1 MCFVSTYQCMKKEFA
16 FLKKEYDFKIT
27 KKCRGGYT
35 THIEY
40 TNPNTCIKISEY
52 QRKVN
57 PLIIFV
63 YPPDS
68 VGDDIIQ
75 YSEEFDQSSN
85 KTKVQVRN
93 AAEWLRK
100 AIEDHTIPI

>member
-1 MCFVSTYQCMKKEFA
+1 MCFVSTYRCMKKEFA
-16 FLKKEYDFKIT
+16 FLTKEYDFKIT
-27 KKCRGGYT
+27 MKCKGGFT
-35 THIEY
+35 TDIKY
-40 TNPNTCIKISEY
+40 TNPNICIKISEY

-68 VGDDIIQ
+68 WGDDAIQ
-75 YSEEFDQSSN
+75 YSEEFDQSS
-85 KTKVQVRN
+85 KKKRVRIRA